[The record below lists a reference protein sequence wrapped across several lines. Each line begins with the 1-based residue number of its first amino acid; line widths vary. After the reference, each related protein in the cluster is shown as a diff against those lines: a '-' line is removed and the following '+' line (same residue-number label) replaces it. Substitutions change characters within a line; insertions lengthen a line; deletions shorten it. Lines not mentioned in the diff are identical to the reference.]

1 MGVPGGTFRERLVEV
16 RGAGPL
22 DLLRLLSRNDF
33 GGISGGHC
41 KSSLVLMFHGPG
53 LNVWA
58 ALVFGRLI

>member
-1 MGVPGGTFRERLVEV
+1 MPGGTFRERLVEV

-22 DLLRLLSRNDF
+22 DLLRLLSWNDF
-33 GGISGGHC
+33 GSISGGHC
-41 KSSLVLMFHGPG
+41 ESSLLLMFHGFG